1 MSESEAFTIEQHLFY
16 QKVQELNASLEQQVQ
31 ERTAELERSL
41 ELAKVLKQVTDEIR
55 STLNSQT
62 VLQTIVREVRK
73 LLNTDRVVIYR
84 FGPDWIGEVVVEE
97 VLTPWDSILGK
108 TYHDTCFP
116 EEHAQQ
122 YLQGRIRAI
131 DHVALSE
138 LAPCHKTLLHT
149 MQVQANLVVPIRMHD
164 TLWGLLIAHECRAPR
179 RWQTFETDLLQQLAD
194 QAAIAI
200 QQAELYEQ
208 SCVAAATAKAHA
220 QQLEQTAQELAQT
233 LQDLQQAQSQ
243 LVQTE
248 KMSSLG
254 QLVAGVAH
262 EINNPV
268 NFIYGNLTYA
278 ASYAKDLLEV
288 VAAYQAQC
296 PEPNAQTQAILETV
310 DLEFV
315 AADFPK
321 ILASMKVGAD
331 RIRQIVRSLQSFS
344 RYDQLEKRSIDIH
357 EGIDH
362 TLLIL
367 QHRLKEQSDRPA
379 IQVVKDYGDLPAI
392 ECYGGQLNQVFMNLI
407 SNAIDA
413 LEERDSQRTLAEMKL
428 KPSQITI
435 QTHWQPS
442 ETDTPYAVIRIE
454 DNGTGMTDEV
464 KTRLFDPFFTTKPVG
479 KGTGLGLSISY
490 QIVVEKH
497 QGRLKCYSQLGYGTV
512 FEIEIPA
519 T

>member
-1 MSESEAFTIEQHLFY
+1 MSESEGFTIDQQLFY

-41 ELAKVLKQVTDEIR
+41 ELARVLKQVTDEIR

-84 FGPDWIGEVVVEE
+84 FGQDWIGEVVVEE
-97 VLTPWDSILGK
+97 VLASWDSILGK

-116 EEHAQQ
+116 SEHAQQ
-122 YLQGRIRAI
+122 YQQGRIRAI
-131 DHVALSE
+131 DHVALSD
-138 LAPCHKTLLHT
+138 LAACHKTLLHT

-164 TLWGLLIAHECRAPR
+164 ALWGLLIAHECRAPR
-179 RWQTFETDLLQQLAD
+179 HWQTFETDLLQQLAD

-220 QQLEQTAQELAQT
+220 RQLELTAQELAQT

-278 ASYAKDLLEV
+278 TSYAETLLEV

-296 PEPNAQTQAILETV
+296 PQPNAATQAVLEEA
-310 DLEFV
+310 DLEFL

-344 RYDQLEKRSIDIH
+344 RCDQAEKKPMDIH
-357 EGIDH
+357 EGIDN

-379 IQVVKDYGDLPAI
+379 IQVVKDYGKLPSV

-435 QTHWQPS
+435 HTHWQQA
-442 ETDTPYAVIRIE
+442 ETGTPYIVIRIA
-454 DNGTGMTDEV
+454 DNGTGMMDEV

-497 QGRLKCYSQLGYGTV
+497 QGRLQCCSQLGEGTE
-512 FEIEIPA
+512 FAIEIPIA
-519 T
+519 